1 MTVERTALPGVGVA
15 HATTTRAS
23 QRAGVVCHLDGRREI
38 VLYDPE
44 DGERALGLLVL
55 EPDEAHWMADL
66 LTATVTVDHLAD
78 LEEQLTGVT
87 VARIRLPAGSPYDG
101 RPLGDTRA
109 RSRTGVSIVAVARAG
124 QVFPAPGPQF
134 RLHRN
139 DVLAVAGTP
148 AGVTALTALLTGRS
162 SSGPW

>member
-44 DGERALGLLVL
+44 DRERALCLLVL

-66 LTATVTVDHLAD
+66 LTATVTVDHLTD
-78 LEEQLTGVT
+78 LEQQLTGVIA
-87 VARIRLPAGSPYDG
+87 ARIRLPAGSPYDG
-101 RPLGDTRA
+101 RPLGETRA
-109 RSRTGVSIVAVARAG
+109 RSRTGVSIVAVIRAG
-124 QVFPAPGPQF
+124 QVIPGPEPDF
-134 RLHRN
+134 VLYRDDL
-139 DVLAVAGTP
+139 LAVVGTP
-148 AGVTALTALLTGRS
+148 GGVTALTGLLT
-162 SSGPW
+162 